1 MVEQESE
8 PEELCDGV
16 KKVVERKEE
25 DEVEEYKDIERN
37 KEDEIEGHEEMEVL
51 TILFYAFMR

>member
-1 MVEQESE
+1 M
-8 PEELCDGV
+8 
-16 KKVVERKEE
+16 VERKEE

>member
-1 MVEQESE
+1 
-8 PEELCDGV
+8 
-16 KKVVERKEE
+16 VVERKEE